1 MEKNTFDILLLIA
14 RPAAGKSEVIDYL
27 KRTPLPE
34 RVARFHVG
42 EFLELDDFPMLWT
55 WFEEDAI
62 LESLGHP
69 RLHTDADGMFKE
81 TYLWDLL
88 IRRIGLDYAKL
99 LRDTPNLHDSQTV
112 VIEFARGSQHGGFR
126 RAFDHLSEEILAR
139 LAVMYIN
146 VSWEESLRKNQA
158 RFNPD
163 RPDSILEHGLPQAKM
178 EVLYKESD
186 WEAVSAADPAY
197 LDIQGR
203 KVPYAVFEN
212 EDDVTTGRGDALGQ
226 RLEETLSL
234 LWERTRGR

>member
-1 MEKNTFDILLLIA
+1 M
-14 RPAAGKSEVIDYL
+14 
-27 KRTPLPE
+27 
-34 RVARFHVG
+34 
-42 EFLELDDFPMLWT
+42 
-55 WFEEDAI
+55 
-62 LESLGHP
+62 SLGKN
-69 RLHTDADGMFKE
+69 RC
-81 TYLWDLL
+81 
-88 IRRIGLDYAKL
+88 AKT
-99 LRDTPNLHDSQTV
+99 RP
-112 VIEFARGSQHGGFR
+112 
-126 RAFDHLSEEILAR
+126 
-139 LAVMYIN
+139 
-146 VSWEESLRKNQA
+146 

-163 RPDSILEHGLPQAKM
+163 RPDSTLEHGLSQAKM